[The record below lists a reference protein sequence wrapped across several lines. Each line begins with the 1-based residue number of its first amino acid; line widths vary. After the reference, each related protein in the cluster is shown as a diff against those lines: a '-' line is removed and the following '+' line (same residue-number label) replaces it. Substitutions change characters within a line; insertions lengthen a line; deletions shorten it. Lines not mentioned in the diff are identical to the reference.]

1 MWTSVLFFLFVLDA
15 LLRLELLRFEVVEV
29 WGCWTNE
36 QKSGPFVSKKKLPT
50 VIVGHIFYWNAPT
63 RNEDSDTLSTV
74 FALFQ
79 VPLWSLLL
87 YPPPPTRSL
96 VPPLPPPPPPNCRL
110 LPLPPPLPPP
120 LSHLPHPPS
129 QQPPPSSP
137 CMDPLSAAAPTP
149 LRSTPSTPTKVRL
162 SRLVQK
168 LLLTW
173 RHFVLCNVSTRGVT
187 RYCR

>member
-1 MWTSVLFFLFVLDA
+1 MLI
-15 LLRLELLRFEVVEV
+15 EE
-29 WGCWTNE
+29 
-36 QKSGPFVSKKKLPT
+36 KKKEKVTCIAAFHFMKRRLKTPT
-50 VIVGHIFYWNAPT
+50 VDT
-63 RNEDSDTLSTV
+63 RRKNEDSDTLSTV

-110 LPLPPPLPPP
+110 LPLLPPPPP

-149 LRSTPSTPTKVRL
+149 LRSTPSTPTKVR
-162 SRLVQK
+162 
-168 LLLTW
+168 
-173 RHFVLCNVSTRGVT
+173 
-187 RYCR
+187 